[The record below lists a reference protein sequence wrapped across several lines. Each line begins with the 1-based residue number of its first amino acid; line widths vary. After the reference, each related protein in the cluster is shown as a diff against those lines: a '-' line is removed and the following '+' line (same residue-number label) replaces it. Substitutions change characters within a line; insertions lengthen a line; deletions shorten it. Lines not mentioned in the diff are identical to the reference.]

1 MTLITEKIRIIRN
14 RFEIIYSTFQLSV
27 DSATKI
33 ALKPPTNGMTPI
45 YLEPKPEP
53 YLVHHLEGSHS
64 CPSNPSNDN
73 PTHSSTVGGSLS
85 LNLPL
90 NAASKNEGGS
100 MKVEEAATST
110 VVKNDDLSSTSR
122 SSNTAG
128 TNISNQHELTNM
140 QPAPPSSYNPYS
152 PIQYNGVGV

>member
-1 MTLITEKIRIIRN
+1 MLKDDSIN
-14 RFEIIYSTFQLSV
+14 FNNHLGSSTKV
-27 DSATKI
+27 T
-33 ALKPPTNGMTPI
+33 LKPPTNGMTPI

-53 YLVHHLEGSHS
+53 YLVHHLESSHS
-64 CPSNPSNDN
+64 CSPNVSNEH
-73 PTHSSTVGGSLS
+73 PTHSSSAGGSLS

-90 NAASKNEGGS
+90 NAATKNEAGP
-100 MKVEEAATST
+100 MKVEDATTST

-122 SSNTAG
+122 SSNAAG
-128 TNISNQHELTNM
+128 TSISNQHELTSM